1 MATPKT
7 REKTT
12 DFEEHFRDLLEC
24 PVCIEPILSAPIH
37 QCTNG
42 HVVCNG
48 CIAKLNSCPI
58 CRNDSTPVR
67 NLMLEEITEK
77 LMVPQFILLLTFAS
91 LIRTGNHILPSAFY
105 I

>member
-1 MATPKT
+1 MATQKKC
-7 REKTT
+7 EIAM
-12 DFEEHFRDLLEC
+12 DFEEHIKDLLEC

-91 LIRTGNHILPSAFY
+91 LIRTGNHILPYAFY